1 MKQIDEKYLMPTSM
15 IDSDHESIVEHVM
28 EITQGTEDNPVKK
41 AVKLYYAVR
50 DGIWYDPY
58 LPYFLPEHY
67 RASNT
72 LKNKRGFCITKAC
85 LLCALARACNIPAR
99 LGFATVRNHLATR
112 EFIEHLG
119 SDLIVYHG
127 YMEFFLEGKW
137 VIATPAFNA
146 KLCERHHVVPL
157 EFNGREDSLFQAY
170 SREKKQFMEYI
181 EYHGSFA
188 DVPVDIIL
196 AANKKAYGDDRVE
209 KWIAA
214 FHKSS
219 GKSIRDF
226 YSEEV
231 VNP

>member
-1 MKQIDEKYLMPTSM
+1 MEELDEKYLTPTPI
-15 IDSDHESIVEHVM
+15 IDSDHPSIVEYAM
-28 EITQGTEDNPVKK
+28 EIIEGMEDNPVNK

-58 LPYFLPEHY
+58 LPFSLPEHY

-72 LKNKRGFCITKAC
+72 LKNKRGYCITKAC
-85 LLCALARACNIPAR
+85 LLCALARASDIPAR

-112 EFIEHLG
+112 EFIEYLG
-119 SDLIVYHG
+119 SDLTVYHG

-137 VIATPAFNA
+137 VIATPAFND

-170 SREKKQFMEYI
+170 SMEKKQFMEYL

-188 DVPVDIIL
+188 DVPIDIIV
-196 AANKKAYGDDRVE
+196 AANKKEYGKDRIE
-209 KWIAA
+209 KRIAS
-214 FHKSS
+214 FNESG
-219 GKSIRDF
+219 GKSLRDF
-226 YSEEV
+226 YSEDV
-231 VNP
+231 IK